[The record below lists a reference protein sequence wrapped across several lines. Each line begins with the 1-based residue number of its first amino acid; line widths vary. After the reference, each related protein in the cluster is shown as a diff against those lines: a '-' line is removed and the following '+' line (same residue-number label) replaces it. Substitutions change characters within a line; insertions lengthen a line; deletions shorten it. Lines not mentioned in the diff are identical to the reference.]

1 MGLLFL
7 RVTGFND
14 SFEGDS
20 YDSVRPQLINQR
32 DIIVIYPMTMINV
45 HRRSP
50 FGLPISDAVV
60 TA

>member
-7 RVTGFND
+7 VTGFND

>member
-7 RVTGFND
+7 VTGFND

-20 YDSVRPQLINQR
+20 YDSVRPQLINLR